1 MKKLS
6 KKKSIF
12 LILVIIATAVAYGGC
27 DNSTVSD
34 SLDNIA
40 VTDSSVESSS
50 EVISGIKLT
59 ESNVEEFS
67 SNIRDDGDM
76 DIIAYDGEA
85 NIINVPDSVDGKPVI
100 EIRGYFLRSNDNVV
114 EVNIPDTIKEISS
127 EAFEFCYNLE
137 KLTMGKNVE
146 IIGESLCLS
155 DASLKEVT
163 LSESLKEIPVCAFAN
178 CISLENITIP
188 DGVTSLCDNAFS
200 GCSSLNEIH
209 IPASVTEIV
218 DGSNSSFDDC
228 ANLTIYAPAGSYAE
242 QYAKSN
248 NIPFVAE

>member
-1 MKKLS
+1 MQKTS
-6 KKKSIF
+6 KIKAI
-12 LILVIIATAVAYGGC
+12 LLTLVIMATATAYGGC
-27 DNSTVSD
+27 SDSTVGDLS
-34 SLDNIA
+34 NNNA
-40 VTDSSVESSS
+40 VTDSFVSFSSKADS
-50 EVISGIKLT
+50 STNLT
-59 ESNVEEFS
+59 KSKNEEFS

-137 KLTMGKNVE
+137 KLTMGKNIE

-228 ANLTIYAPAGSYAE
+228 DNLTIYAPAGSYAE
-242 QYAKSN
+242 QYAKDN